1 MRSERA
7 LIRTF
12 VTGNTL
18 LGLGAP
24 LGAFL
29 GLPVR
34 YLPVD
39 LASGLLAALLLA
51 SAWGLAR
58 DRPWCTRVLRISAL
72 CELGLG
78 LTGVAALA
86 LGVAYLGGIHGAVGR
101 NALQI
106 AIWGSLLIA
115 PYLIVYP
122 CLQLLWIERHANA
135 GLGPSHG

>member
-12 VTGNTL
+12 VTGNIV
-18 LGLGAP
+18 LGLAAP

-29 GLPVR
+29 SLPVR

-39 LASGLLAALLLA
+39 LSSGLLAALLLV

-58 DRPWCTRVLRISAL
+58 ARPWCRPVLRISAL
-72 CELGLG
+72 CVLGLG
-78 LTGVAALA
+78 LAGVAALA

-101 NALQI
+101 NALQT

-115 PYLIVYP
+115 PYLIAYP
-122 CLQLLWIERHANA
+122 CLQLLWLQKVAAA
-135 GLGPSHG
+135 GIGKP